1 MLAMAEKLERD
12 ELWDEDQSWS
22 FPKLATAEE
31 DCGIKSAAKG
41 KESPPQPVMGKKRSA
56 AVAAESE
63 DHELH
68 IWTER
73 ERRKK
78 MRNMFS
84 NLHSLLSHIPPKADK
99 STIVDEAVKYI
110 KKLEHTLQELEK
122 RKLLSLKDSSLIQWR
137 EAFIGEL
144 QGPNPVFAGPEYPP
158 IFNTWTSPNVI
169 LNVCGRDAQI
179 SVCSVRNPGLLAA
192 VCFMLEKNNL
202 EVLSAHISSDRATCI
217 YMIHAR
223 VYGGSDQAFPTE
235 EIFKQ
240 AAAEIMTWLSS

>member
-12 ELWDEDQSWS
+12 ELWDDDRSWS
-22 FPKLATAEE
+22 FPKLAIADE
-31 DCGIKSAAKG
+31 DGAMKSADISTSVAAK
-41 KESPPQPVMGKKRSA
+41 GKKRSA
-56 AVAAESE
+56 VVAAESE

-110 KKLEHTLQELEK
+110 KKLEQTLQDLEK
-122 RKLLSLKDSSLIQWR
+122 RKMLSLKDSSLIQWR
-137 EAFIGEL
+137 EAFVGELQL

-169 LNVCGRDAQI
+169 LNICGRDAQI
-179 SVCSVRNPGLLAA
+179 SVCSVRNPGLLSA
-192 VCFMLEKNNL
+192 VCFMLEKNDL

-223 VYGGSDQAFPTE
+223 VYGGLDQALPTE
-235 EIFKQ
+235 EIFKH
-240 AAAEIMTWLSS
+240 AAAEIMMWLSS